1 MCSDYSKKKID
12 EIRNLGKIL
21 PYVNSEHIS
30 NVNRINSNS
39 PYGKNLQYM
48 LPSNRYKNLN
58 EKYYVKNIDKY
69 YEYNNV
75 MKSNKNSSNNI
86 NNMSN
91 ILDVSQNYGSPVN
104 IKIVPNR
111 KLSPI
116 NNKKI
121 ALKI

>member
-1 MCSDYSKKKID
+1 M
-12 EIRNLGKIL
+12 
-21 PYVNSEHIS
+21 NSEHIS